1 MKFASFLTAHA
12 ASMGNKD
19 AVICGNRRLSFA
31 ELNSSTNRLAQ
42 GLRSAGVKVGDRVC
56 IYLPSGV
63 EFVQAFIAVV
73 KAGAVTVPVNL
84 PLSVPEIS
92 HILAD
97 SKPSAAFISAVTA
110 DAFARASEGIEGI
123 RTIAVDDAGPAGME
137 ALIAASP
144 DQLPDVPFDFDDC
157 MIGYTSGTTGRAK
170 GVILTQ
176 SNYAFVNGYLNG
188 YHWGLTA
195 RDRQISTTPL
205 AHRTGFARV
214 MNMILHGCTL
224 VIMPR
229 FDAAE
234 AARLIEQESI
244 SVLGMVPTVG
254 RMLLPE
260 IEAHPE
266 RFASLRV
273 MLATGEAFP
282 VDVKQRLQAALPQI
296 RLYSFYAMT
305 EAGAIAGLDASQ
317 QITHAASV
325 GRPWPGVDVK
335 LMSTDGQQVATGEV
349 GEVWVRSGVPGL
361 YSTMRGYLNRPQETA
376 ETIRDGW
383 LATGDMGRFD
393 AEGFLYLVDRKKDM
407 VLSGG
412 YNIYSKEVEA
422 ALYEHP
428 DIVDAAVIGVPDPVF
443 GEAVAAYVELRAGAA
458 ADAEAIIAHCRDRI
472 ASYKK
477 PRHVFFLPGLPRN
490 TTGKVLKTR
499 LREMYQAL
507 DPQQQAPAPGAQP
520 PKD

>member
-19 AVICGNRRLSFA
+19 AVICGDRRLTFA

-42 GLRSAGVKVGDRVC
+42 GLRAAGVKVGDRVC

-92 HILAD
+92 HILGD
-97 SKPSAAFISAVTA
+97 SKPTAAFICAATA
-110 DAFARASEGIEGI
+110 EAFGRASDGLEGM
-123 RTIAVDDAGPAGME
+123 RTIDVDDAGPAGMN

-144 DQLPDVPFDFDDC
+144 DQLPEVPFDFDDC

-229 FDAAE
+229 FDVAQ
-234 AARLIEQESI
+234 AARLIEDERI
-244 SVLGMVPTVG
+244 TVLGMVPTVG
-254 RMLLPE
+254 RLLLPE

-282 VDVKQRLQAALPQI
+282 VDVKRRLQAALPQI

-305 EAGAIAGLDASQ
+305 EAGAIAGLDAAA

-335 LMSTDGQQVATGEV
+335 LMSAEGEVATGDI
-349 GEVWVRSGVPGL
+349 GEVWVRSGVPGQ
-361 YSTMRGYLNRPQETA
+361 YSTMRAYFNRPEETA

-393 AEGFLYLVDRKKDM
+393 AEGYLYLVDRKKDM

-422 ALYEHP
+422 ALHEHP
-428 DIVDAAVIGVPDPVF
+428 DIVDAAVIGVPDATY
-443 GEAVAAYVELRAGAA
+443 GEAVAAYVELRAGAT
-458 ADAEAIIAHCRDRI
+458 ADAQAIIEHCRERI

-477 PRHVFFLPGLPRN
+477 PRYVFFLPGLPRN
-490 TTGKVLKTR
+490 TTGKVLKTN
-499 LREMYQAL
+499 LRDMYQAL
-507 DPQQQAPAPGAQP
+507 NAQQQSAAAGETPSR
-520 PKD
+520 D

>member
-1 MKFASFLTAHA
+1 MKFASFLAAHA
-12 ASMGNKD
+12 VSMADKD
-19 AVICGNRRLSFA
+19 AVICGDRRITFA
-31 ELNSSTNRLAQ
+31 ELDSSTNRLAQ
-42 GLRSAGVKVGDRVC
+42 GLRAAGVGVGDRVA
-56 IYLPSGV
+56 IYLPSGA
-63 EFVQAFIAVV
+63 EFVQAFIAIV
-73 KAGAVTVPVNL
+73 KAGGIAVPINL
-84 PLSVPEIS
+84 PLSVPEVA
-92 HILAD
+92 HNLND
-97 SKPSAAFISAVTA
+97 SKPKVAFLCATTKDNFSK
-110 DAFARASEGIEGI
+110 ASDGITGLLP
-123 RTIAVDDAGPAGME
+123 IAVDGTGPDSLNGMIEAGV
-137 ALIAASP
+137 
-144 DQLPDVPFDFDDC
+144 DQLPEVPYDFDDC

-176 SNYAFVNGYLNG
+176 SNYAYVNGFMNG
-188 YHWGLTA
+188 YHWKLSA
-195 RDRQISTTPL
+195 DDRQISTTPL

-224 VIMPR
+224 AIMPR
-229 FDAAE
+229 FDIAE
-234 AARLIEQESI
+234 ATRLVEQEKI
-244 SVLGMVPTVG
+244 TVFGMVPTVG

-266 RFASLRV
+266 KFASLRV

-282 VDVKQRLQAALPQI
+282 VDIKRRLQAALPQI

-335 LMSTDGQQVATGEV
+335 LMADGNEVPTGEV
-349 GEVWVRSGVPGL
+349 GEVWVRTGVPGL
-361 YSTMRGYLNRPQETA
+361 FSTMRCYFNLPKETA

-393 AEGFLYLVDRKKDM
+393 EDGFLYLVDRKKDM

-428 DIVDAAVIGVPDPVF
+428 DVVDAAVIGVPDPVF
-443 GEAVAAYVELRAGAA
+443 GEAVAAYLELRKGSTATEQELI
-458 ADAEAIIAHCRDRI
+458 DHCRDRI

-477 PRHVFFLPGLPRN
+477 PRYVFFLPGLPRN
-490 TTGKVLKTR
+490 TTGKVLKTA
-499 LREMYQAL
+499 LREMYQ
-507 DPQQQAPAPGAQP
+507 QQQAGPANDAAA
-520 PKD
+520 KE